1 MKLLPLQKR
10 YCLDKSP
17 PQVDQGFHL
26 PYNLIQSY
34 PAVFANAEVDT
45 MTLAH
50 NFSTQISNLTKL
62 KQLAAQFGFIQT
74 RGAQKGEGSVRQL
87 LEALIAGEAIILRTQ
102 SSNPSLTAERQ
113 DMELQQK
120 LLAQGLLREIKPLA
134 NRRLAPFNPIQVE
147 GEPIS
152 QMILRERR

>member
-1 MKLLPLQKR
+1 
-10 YCLDKSP
+10 
-17 PQVDQGFHL
+17 
-26 PYNLIQSY
+26 
-34 PAVFANAEVDT
+34 

-62 KQLAAQFGFIQT
+62 KQIAAQFGFIQT
-74 RGAQKGEGSVRQL
+74 RGPQKGEGSVRQL
-87 LEALIAGEAIILRTQ
+87 LEALIEGEAIILRAQ

-120 LLAQGLLREIKPLA
+120 LLVQGLIREIKPLA
-134 NRRLAPFNPIQVE
+134 NRRLSPFNPIQVE

-152 QMILRERR
+152 KMILRERR